1 MSSPART
8 AAAPGDGGAAT
19 VGTLLGLCSAL
30 SYTLANA
37 ALRDVSRPDD
47 LDWSL
52 WVTVCKAAP
61 VVLTA
66 WALVGLRAARG
77 RPALPPRSVLP
88 RLMAAGVLAQLG
100 GNLMFQEAL
109 GVLGL
114 ALTVPVMFT
123 GIILWGAALGWFV
136 LDEPVGLR
144 QSVSIVLLIA
154 ATAALSLAAPDAA
167 EAVVGQSLLGA
178 DVDPLRVALA
188 VATALAAGC
197 AYGTLG
203 VVIRKTGG
211 EGVGVAGTLA
221 PLSAAGLASLAALIW
236 LRGAAGWRTV
246 NPIADT
252 PPDAV
257 LPLLIAGTANAAAFF
272 CIAAALHRIPVVR
285 SNLLN
290 ASQAAMAGVV
300 GVVWFD
306 EPPTR
311 WLALGTT
318 LTIAGLALLGLR
330 APRPRKPP
338 KAPPPRE
345 NAL

>member
-1 MSSPART
+1 MT
-8 AAAPGDGGAAT
+8 I
-19 VGTLLGLCSAL
+19 GTLLGLCSAL
-30 SYTLANA
+30 TYTLANA
-37 ALRDVSRPDD
+37 ALRDLSRPDD

-52 WVTVCKAAP
+52 WVTFCKAAP

-66 WALVGLRAARG
+66 WTLVGWRTARG
-77 RPALPPRSVLP
+77 LPALPPRSVLP

-114 ALTVPVMFT
+114 ALTVPVTFT
-123 GIILWGAALGWFV
+123 GIILCGAGLGWFV
-136 LDEPVGLR
+136 LGEPVGVR
-144 QSVSIVLLIA
+144 QGVSIVLLIT

-167 EAVVGQSLLGA
+167 EAVLRQSLIGA
-178 DVDPLRVALA
+178 HADPLRVALA
-188 VATALAAGC
+188 VATALGAGC

-211 EGVGVAGTLA
+211 EGVGVSGTLA
-221 PLSAAGLASLAALIW
+221 PLSLAGLISLAALLG
-236 LRGAAGWRTV
+236 LRSGAGWQSV
-246 NPIADT
+246 NPIAGT
-252 PPDAV
+252 PPEAV
-257 LPLLIAGTANAAAFF
+257 PSLLIAGAANATAFF

-300 GVVWFD
+300 GVVWFE
-306 EPPTR
+306 EPPTG
-311 WLALGTT
+311 WLALGIT

-330 APRPRKPP
+330 KPRRRTPRR
-338 KAPPPRE
+338 PPP
-345 NAL
+345 A